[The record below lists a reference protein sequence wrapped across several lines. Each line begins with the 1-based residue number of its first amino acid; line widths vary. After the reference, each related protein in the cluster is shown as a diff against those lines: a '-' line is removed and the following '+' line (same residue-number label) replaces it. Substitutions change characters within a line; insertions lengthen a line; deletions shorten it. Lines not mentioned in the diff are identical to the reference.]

1 MSPIPLETWA
11 ALADVLR
18 GPYRPLIDF
27 FLRCSVYLI
36 IGGALTLTMSPV
48 SLETRVAL
56 ADVLRGQVHTAGVPV
71 TVMAQRTE
79 IRP

>member
-27 FLRCSVYLI
+27 FFTMQCLI